1 MKARIKG
8 GRAGHRRHVAGVPNA
23 TELEYARLYLEPRRL
38 IGEIVRYE
46 YEPETLALSE
56 RLPKKNR
63 CTFCPDWKVWMADGT
78 VAYHEVKGG
87 FIEGDAYVKWKW
99 AIERY
104 PQFVFILATKQRK
117 GKWRIQKF
125 GGWDQ

>member
-1 MKARIKG
+1 MKARIKTG
-8 GRAGHRRHVAGVPNA
+8 PKRPRHVAGVPNA
-23 TELEYARLYLEPRRL
+23 TEAEYARLYLEPRRL
-38 IGEIVRYE
+38 LGEVVRYE
-46 YEPETLALSE
+46 YEPDTLALSE
-56 RLPKKNR
+56 RLPRKNR
-63 CTFCPDWKVWMADGT
+63 CSYTPDYKVTLPNGA
-78 VAYHEVKGG
+78 VEYHEVKGG